1 MSAYVSLFAASFIA
15 ATFIPFYSEFA
26 VVGMVAVD
34 KNPELV
40 LAIATLG
47 NTLGAAVNW
56 LLGRF
61 FLHYQDRA
69 WFPIRR
75 QQLERA
81 QRWFQR
87 YGVWSLLLAWL
98 PIGGDALTLIAG
110 VMRVRFAIFFLL
122 TAAGKGAR
130 YAVLIYTTQGVI
142 G

>member
-1 MSAYVSLFAASFIA
+1 MSAYLSLFAASFIA

-26 VVGMVAVD
+26 VVGMVAID

-110 VMRVRFAIFFLL
+110 VMRVRFAIFFVL

-130 YAVLIYTTQGVI
+130 YAVLIYTAQGVI